1 MTELMVLDLG
11 AGTAGVAAQLFPD
24 ATVITVDMAPVTEPD
39 ILADVC
45 NLPDELEGKFD
56 VVVASHILEHL
67 PRLEVGA
74 ALAHWAACLKMGGRL
89 QLMVPDLGWAAKQL
103 MRAQGVVEAGI
114 LLHIYGD
121 QGNEWGFHRCGFTAL
136 LLRALLQQA
145 GLWVE
150 RLESLPYQIV
160 TTDEEGN
167 KSTYDAKQLVAQAI
181 KMEVPGGD

>member
-1 MTELMVLDLG
+1 VLDLG
-11 AGTAGVAAQLFPD
+11 AGEGGVAAQLFPE
-24 ATVITVDMAPVTEPD
+24 ATIVTVDSDREMKPD
-39 ILADVC
+39 VLCDVRH
-45 NLPDELEGKFD
+45 LPHDLGEFD

-67 PRLEVGA
+67 PRLHVA
-74 ALAHWAACLKMGGRL
+74 PVLLMWVSHIKMGGRL
-89 QLMVPDLGWAAKQL
+89 QLHVPDLGWAAKVL

-145 GLWVE
+145 GLWVH
-150 RLESLPYQIV
+150 RMESLPYQIV

-181 KMEVPGGD
+181 KMEVPGAD